1 MKRREFA
8 IAGAAGTAAVAG
20 LAGMGLQA
28 NAQQAPAQAVAGKDY
43 MVLKK
48 PASTD
53 APKGKAEIVEFF
65 GYWCPHCHSF
75 EPEFNAW
82 LKQVPPQVVV
92 RRVPVAF
99 RPEMAPLQRMF
110 YALETLGY
118 VGLMHGRVFDA
129 IHKQRINLMTDA
141 NILAWAAQQ
150 PELKGRFEQAY
161 KSFGMDA
168 KLRRANQLA
177 MDYGIEGVPSL
188 GVAGKFY
195 IDGETA
201 KGLTR
206 GLQIAT
212 TLALQAAKG

>member
-1 MKRREFA
+1 MQRRAFSL
-8 IAGAAGTAAVAG
+8 TAASALAVSTLG
-20 LAGMGLQA
+20 LGLPA
-28 NAQQAPAQAVAGKDY
+28 HAQLREGKDY
-43 MVLKK
+43 RKLDK
-48 PASTD
+48 PAPTD
-53 APKGKAEIVEFF
+53 APAGKVEVIEFF
-65 GYWCPHCHSF
+65 WYSCGHCNSF
-75 EPEFNAW
+75 EPRFATW
-82 LKQVPPQVVV
+82 KQSAPASVVV

-99 RPEMAPLQRMF
+99 RPEMAPLQRIF

-141 NILAWAAQQ
+141 NVLAWAAQQ

-161 KSFGMDA
+161 KAFGMDA

-195 IDGETA
+195 IDAETA
-201 KGLTR
+201 QGLTR
-206 GLQIAT
+206 GLQSAT
-212 TLALQAAKG
+212 ALAVQSAKG

>member
-1 MKRREFA
+1 MKRREFTL
-8 IAGAAGTAAVAG
+8 IGAAGTAAVAG
-20 LAGMGLQA
+20 LAGFNLQA
-28 NAQQAPAQAVAGKDY
+28 NAQAVQPVAGKDY
-43 MVLKK
+43 MQLKK
-48 PASTD
+48 PVAND
-53 APKGKAEIVEFF
+53 APKGKAEVIEFF
-65 GYWCPHCHSF
+65 GYWCPHCYSF
-75 EPEFNAW
+75 EPEFNTW
-82 LKQVPPQVVV
+82 LKQAPAQVQP

-110 YALETLGY
+110 YALESLGL
-118 VGLMHGRVFDA
+118 VGLMHARVFDA

-141 NILAWAAQQ
+141 NVLAWAAQQ

-161 KSFGMDA
+161 KAFGMDA

-177 MDYGIEGVPSL
+177 VDYGIEGVPSL
-188 GVAGKFY
+188 GVAGKYY

-212 TLALQAAKG
+212 ALAVQSAKG